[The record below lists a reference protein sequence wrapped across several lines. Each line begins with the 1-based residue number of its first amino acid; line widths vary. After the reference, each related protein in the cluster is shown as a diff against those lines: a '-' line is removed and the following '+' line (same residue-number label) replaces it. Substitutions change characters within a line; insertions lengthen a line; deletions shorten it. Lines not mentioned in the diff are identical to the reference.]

1 MSEATGRI
9 GGDVPLLGTSEMP
22 LKFGVEAVKASALK
36 SAIRAGVGGHGLSNE
51 YMYERAPLAMP
62 ETKRTELTE
71 SQAIL
76 EPNVATP
83 SMMSDL

>member
-51 YMYERAPLAMP
+51 YEPAPLAMP

>member
-22 LKFGVEAVKASALK
+22 LKLGVEAAEASALK

-51 YMYERAPLAMP
+51 YARALLAMP

-83 SMMSDL
+83 SMISDL